1 MTDERAISD
10 IPWVAVYSTMLVA
23 LMLLYMT

>member
-1 MTDERAISD
+1 MTDERAMSD
-10 IPWVAVYSTMLVA
+10 IPWVAVYSTMLVG